1 MPINIPNEL
10 PATGILNSENIFVI
24 NEGRAS
30 HQDIRPLSIAI
41 VNLMPVKI
49 TTETQILRLLSN
61 SPIQIDITLINTKTH
76 LSKNTS
82 EEHLIKYYETFDNIK
97 DKKYDGMI
105 ITGAPV
111 EQLDFEDVDYWN
123 EIEEIM
129 EWSKT
134 NVYSTFHIC
143 WAAQAGL
150 YYHYGIKK
158 YDLEEKKNGVF
169 EHWIT
174 KKNIKLLRGFD
185 DAFYAPHSRHTEVR
199 REDIEK
205 VPELEIL
212 SESNEAGVY
221 IVASKAGRQ
230 IFVMGHSEYDA
241 MTLKNEYDRDIANGD
256 KTNVPQNYFPHDDIS
271 EVPIVKWRGH
281 ANLLYLNWLNYY
293 VYQETPY
300 SLDEIE

>member
-1 MPINIPNEL
+1 VPINIPNEL

-24 NEGRAS
+24 NEGRAL

-41 VNLMPVKI
+41 VNLMPVKV

-82 EEHLIKYYETFDNIK
+82 EEHLIKYYETFDDIK

-111 EQLDFEDVDYWN
+111 EQMDFEDVDYWN

-129 EWSKT
+129 EWSKY

-143 WAAQAGL
+143 WGAQAGL
-150 YYHYGIKK
+150 YYHYGIPK

-169 EHWIT
+169 EHSIT
-174 KKNIKLLRGFD
+174 KKNVKLLRGFD
-185 DAFYAPHSRHTEVR
+185 DTFYAPHSRHTEVR

-212 SESNEAGVY
+212 SESDEAGVY

-241 MTLKNEYDRDIANGD
+241 MTLKNEYDRDIENGD
-256 KTNVPQNYFPHDDIS
+256 KINVPQNYFPNDDIS

-300 SLDEIE
+300 SLNEIE